1 MDYKVTS
8 VGHSDF
14 TGTRFSDLV
23 KENINADYGYI
34 KTHKNSVYGFFGTAN
49 TDYPTDPD
57 GFEYER
63 RIDDV

>member
-8 VGHSDF
+8 VGHND
-14 TGTRFSDLV
+14 FSD
-23 KENINADYGYI
+23 I
-34 KTHKNSVYGFFGTAN
+34 KFKDLLAECGIAN

-63 RIDDV
+63 RIDNV

>member
-14 TGTRFSDLV
+14 TGTRFVDLV
-23 KENINADYGYI
+23 KENINAVYGYSGI
-34 KTHKNSVYGFFGTAN
+34 AN